1 MTPITLPSDIEQA
14 VTQQVRLRGITPEAA
29 VLDALRDRFL
39 PAGPLG
45 NAPASLDE
53 WERLVSA
60 ADDQIVASRA
70 D

>member
-1 MTPITLPSDIEQA
+1 MMTITLTLDLEQA
-14 VTQQVRLRGITPEAA
+14 VTQQAGLRGITPEAA
-29 VLDALRDRFL
+29 VLEALRDRFL
-39 PAGPLG
+39 PTKTATDDLD
-45 NAPASLDE
+45 SLSE